1 MSDHVLPSAPPVQPA
16 AVAPVGNVGRG
27 ALFALATIPV
37 GVAAW
42 VVLWGFGFIASLV
55 AALVAF
61 LAVRLY
67 VLGAGRLSRP
77 GALVVLAVTVV
88 TLALA
93 FVGGI
98 VWDAAVAVSEE
109 GGVSTWDVLAEPGFW
124 SWFWPI
130 LPEVLPEYGGDLA
143 WAVGFGAL
151 GSFATL
157 RGAWSAT
164 APEVPAPAA
173 PAGPFGV
180 TPAPAGPDGAVTP
193 APVAPAPVADA
204 AAAPAAEVATEPA
217 APTTDAPTTPT
228 TPA

>member
-1 MSDHVLPSAPPVQPA
+1 MSSDFVPSAPPVQPP
-16 AVAPVGNVGRG
+16 AVAPNGNVGRG

-98 VWDAAVAVSEE
+98 AWDAAVAVSEDS
-109 GGVSTWDVLAEPGFW
+109 GMSTWDALVEPGFW
-124 SWFWPI
+124 SWFWSI

-157 RGAWSAT
+157 RGAWSAS
-164 APEVPAPAA
+164 
-173 PAGPFGV
+173 
-180 TPAPAGPDGAVTP
+180 
-193 APVAPAPVADA
+193 
-204 AAAPAAEVATEPA
+204 AAEQPVVTEPA
-217 APTTDAPTTPT
+217 PPAPDAPTTAG
-228 TPA
+228 TPD

>member
-27 ALFALATIPV
+27 ALFALATIPL

-109 GGVSTWDVLAEPGFW
+109 GGVSMWDVLAEPGFW